1 MGFGRIQKAL
11 KVLSVLAASAA
22 PADES
27 VGKESSDF
35 QHSSVQ
41 AEEEEVVVVV
51 VAVVAVVE
59 AAAAAVGEGQKQVSE
74 KHC

>member
-51 VAVVAVVE
+51 AVVE

>member
-41 AEEEEVVVVV
+41 AEEEEVVVV
-51 VAVVAVVE
+51 AAVVE

>member
-1 MGFGRIQKAL
+1 MGFGRIQKTL

-41 AEEEEVVVVV
+41 AEEEVVVVV

>member
-35 QHSSVQ
+35 QHSSAQ
-41 AEEEEVVVVV
+41 AEEEEVVV
-51 VAVVAVVE
+51 VVAVVE

>member
-27 VGKESSDF
+27 MGKESSDF

-41 AEEEEVVVVV
+41 AEEEEVV
-51 VAVVAVVE
+51 AVVAVVQ

>member
-41 AEEEEVVVVV
+41 AEEEAVVVV
-51 VAVVAVVE
+51 VVAVVE

>member
-51 VAVVAVVE
+51 AVVAVVE